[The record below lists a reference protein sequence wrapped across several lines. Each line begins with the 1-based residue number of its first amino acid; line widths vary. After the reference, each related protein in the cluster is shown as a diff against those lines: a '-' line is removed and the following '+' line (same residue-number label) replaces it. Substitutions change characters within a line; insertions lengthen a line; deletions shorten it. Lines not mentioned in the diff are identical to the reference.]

1 MLKVFLSGAIE
12 GCEDYGIEWRKKAG
26 FILNAIGYQVLDPT
40 SVKDQSYDS
49 PDEIVEKNLFM
60 QKKADIILV
69 EYMIPNRPYIG
80 TDFEMAWSK
89 MHGQPIVVF
98 SCPENASRVYLRY
111 MATKVTSSMEDA
123 IDYLSSNFFSK

>member
-12 GCEDYGIEWRKKAG
+12 GCEEYGVEWRKKATLM
-26 FILNAIGYQVLDPT
+26 LNSIGYHVLDPT
-40 SVKDQSYDS
+40 SVKDHGYDS

-69 EYMIPNRPYIG
+69 EYMIPNRPYVG

-89 MHGQPIVVF
+89 INGQPIIVF
-98 SCPENASRVYLRY
+98 ACPENMNRVYLKY
-111 MATKVTSSMEDA
+111 MATKVTASMEDA
-123 IDYLSSNFFSK
+123 IDYISSNFFSN